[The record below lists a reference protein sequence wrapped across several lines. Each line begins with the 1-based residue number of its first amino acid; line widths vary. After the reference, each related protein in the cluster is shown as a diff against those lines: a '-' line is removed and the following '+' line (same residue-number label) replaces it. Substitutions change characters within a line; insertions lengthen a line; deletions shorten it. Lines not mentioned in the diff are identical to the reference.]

1 MHIDLSPLVE
11 NPIQMKSE
19 MIINLD
25 VSVKIQENMGIKK
38 NSGWNSRTYSYTND
52 KYPKKCYW

>member
-1 MHIDLSPLVE
+1 MHIDLSSLVE

-38 NSGWNSRTYSYTND
+38 NSVWNSRTYSYTND
-52 KYPKKCYW
+52 KYRKKCY